1 MTWRCRGCGY
11 GKWVGW
17 RAGPAHEGWD
27 RRAQCVRCGR
37 VQDLPPGEQA
47 PAEPVPS
54 LSAPASLPEWLAI
67 PGLPEALREVGALF
81 ELVQNMGEIAPTVEQ
96 IVTTAMAASRPHV
109 QAELLADLA
118 DEFADLGGPFLR
130 FGAMLDQMS
139 HDMRERI
146 TR

>member
-1 MTWRCRGCGY
+1 MTWRCGHCGNSS
-11 GKWVGW
+11 WVGW
-17 RAGPAHEGWD
+17 RAGPAHEGFD
-27 RRAQCVRCGR
+27 RYAQCVRCGH
-37 VQDLPPGEQA
+37 VQDLP
-47 PAEPVPS
+47 AEPEEPS
-54 LSAPASLPEWLAI
+54 DSRPVSLPEWFTV
-67 PGLPEALREVGALF
+67 PGLPEALREVGTLF
-81 ELVQNMGEIAPTVEQ
+81 ELVRNMGKATPTVEQ

-130 FGAMLDQMS
+130 FAVMLDQMS